1 MPVQVCTDVCH
12 LHRQKL
18 EYYQGDYNTFEAVRA
33 EQRERQQKQFEIQE
47 AKKKELQKFVDK

>member
-1 MPVQVCTDVCH
+1 MQVCTDVCH

-33 EQRERQQKQFEIQE
+33 EQRERQQKLFEIQE